1 MRRADIPSNADYRVP
16 TRSTLSEVDS
26 ELERASLQSVEPARE
41 LLESLSNKTTFYEP
55 HEKGQEKPLDLR
67 ASYFL

>member
-1 MRRADIPSNADYRVP
+1 MP
-16 TRSTLSEVDS
+16 TRSTLSEVNA
-26 ELERASLQSVEPARE
+26 ELKRVSLQSAEPARE

-55 HEKGQEKPLDLR
+55 HETGQEKPLDLR